1 MCLPGHGPQVVLL
14 PGRLPGRV
22 EAVGGGRVGDVPV
35 AAPAADGVGL
45 EEAAVVVVERVE
57 EDLGL
62 ILEVVGE
69 APVRPAKDTDFIF
82 RFLKITLQQISDIET
97 TWRTGHIP

>member
-1 MCLPGHGPQVVLL
+1 M

-35 AAPAADGVGL
+35 AAAHGVGL
-45 EEAAVVVVERVE
+45 EEAAVIVVEGVE

-69 APVRPAKDTDFIF
+69 APVRSRWVCNVNSVWFP
-82 RFLKITLQQISDIET
+82 
-97 TWRTGHIP
+97 

>member
-62 ILEVVGE
+62 ILEVVRE
-69 APVRPAKDTDFIF
+69 APVRPAK
-82 RFLKITLQQISDIET
+82 RF
-97 TWRTGHIP
+97 